1 MIMYHYVYKTI
12 NLINNKYYIGVHSTH
27 KLNDG
32 YLGSGQIIKDAI
44 VKYGKSNFKIDILKY
59 FETRELA
66 LLYEVEIIT
75 QDVIN
80 DPDSYN
86 LIPGGANISKF
97 GKKDKDETRLKKSL
111 SRKTMLS
118 KNGYSNLTKLRI
130 SESVKR
136 LHLNGGIYPVKKK
149 KLSKEELSKLKSE
162 NTKKRWDLGL
172 MPARKGGVDHHSFS
186 GYYHTP
192 LGVFPSLCQAAKVC
206 GTTHH
211 AIKRRCLSKKIKF
224 IDWYFEPI
232 TAPADSNI

>member
-1 MIMYHYVYKTI
+1 MYHYVYKTI
-12 NLINNKYYIGVHSTH
+12 NLINNKYYIGVHSTL

-32 YLGSGQIIKDAI
+32 YLGSGQVIKDAI

-66 LLYEVEIIT
+66 LLYEMEIIT
-75 QDVIN
+75 QDVIS
-80 DPDSYN
+80 DPNSYN
-86 LIPGGANISKF
+86 LIPGGANVSKF
-97 GKKDKDETRLKKSL
+97 GKKDADETKLKKSL

-118 KNGYSNLTKLRI
+118 KNGYSDLTKLRI

-149 KLSKEELSKLKSE
+149 KLTKEELFILKSK

-172 MPARKGGVDHHSFS
+172 MPTPKSGVDHHSFS

-192 LGVFPSLCQAAKVC
+192 FGIFASACQAAIVC
-206 GTTHH
+206 GTDHH
-211 AIKRRCLSKKIKF
+211 TVKRRCLSKKIKF

-232 TAPADSNI
+232 TAPTGSNI

>member
-1 MIMYHYVYKTI
+1 MYHYVYKTI

-44 VKYGKSNFKIDILKY
+44 VKHGKSNFKIDILKY

-66 LLYEVEIIT
+66 LLYESEIIT

-80 DPDSYN
+80 DPNSYN
-86 LIPGGANISKF
+86 LIPGGANMSKF

-111 SRKTMLS
+111 SRKAMLS
-118 KNGYSNLTKLRI
+118 KIGYSELTKARI
-130 SESVKR
+130 SESVKK
-136 LHLNGGIYPVKKK
+136 LHLNGDTYPKRKRRLQK
-149 KLSKEELSKLKSE
+149 DELSKLKSE

-172 MPARKGGVDHHSFS
+172 MPAPKCGVDHHSFS

-192 LGVFPSLCQAAKVC
+192 FGVFPSATSASVACSIPR
-206 GTTHH
+206 H
-211 AIKRRCLSKKIKF
+211 AVKRRCLSKKIKF